1 MKKVEGNVWEER
13 GKTEKRIEER
23 GGRRWG
29 ERTRTV
35 TNNSDLKKKVTSM
48 LVPRYSCS
56 LQRESYERNS
66 EEICWMLIWR
76 CLGLDHYPN

>member
-13 GKTEKRIEER
+13 EKAEKRIEER

-35 TNNSDLKKKVTSM
+35 TNNSD
-48 LVPRYSCS
+48 
-56 LQRESYERNS
+56 
-66 EEICWMLIWR
+66 
-76 CLGLDHYPN
+76 